1 MKNKILIISNIIL
14 IIVIILLARGLSSKS
29 KESKNLKEQNKKL
42 VVTYEIKLDEYAK
55 ASKSK
60 GTISDSRFEQEL
72 RARGLFVF
80 EDYKGK
86 KFKHLDTS
94 YKYVINIKNKKLHK
108 AHYPGSSSAYATG
121 LENREYSNDLT
132 KYPESEYGYCTY
144 CFQK

>member
-14 IIVIILLARGLSSKS
+14 IIVIILLARGLTSKS
-29 KESKNLKEQNKKL
+29 KENKSLKEQNKKL
-42 VVTYEIKLDEYAK
+42 VETYEKKLDEYAK
-55 ASKSK
+55 ASKAK

-72 RARGLFVF
+72 RARRLFVF
-80 EDYKGK
+80 KDYKGG
-86 KFKHLDTS
+86 KFKHIDTS
-94 YKYVINIKNKKLHK
+94 YKYVINKNNSKVHK

-144 CFQK
+144 CFPK